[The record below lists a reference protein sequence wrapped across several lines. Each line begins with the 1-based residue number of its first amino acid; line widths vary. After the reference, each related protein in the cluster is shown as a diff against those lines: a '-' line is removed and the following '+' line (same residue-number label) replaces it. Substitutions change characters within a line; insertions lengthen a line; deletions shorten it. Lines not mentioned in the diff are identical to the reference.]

1 MGLEPEEQQ
10 RLEDESLKLLRQAA
24 REPGAL

>member
-10 RLEDESLKLLRQAA
+10 RLEDEALKLLRQAA
-24 REPGAL
+24 REHAAL

>member
-10 RLEDESLKLLRQAA
+10 RLEDAALKLLRQAA
-24 REPGAL
+24 REHAAL